1 MVGSAPVLEGFE
13 YIDLLGSG
21 GFADVFLFEQ
31 AMPKRRVA
39 VKVLRGVGLTDR
51 DRETF
56 TSEVNLMAALS
67 SHPHIVTIYGADVS
81 EDGRPFLV
89 MEYYSG
95 PNLSVRC
102 RQRPL
107 GVAEALRIGVQIAGA
122 VETAHRAGILHRDL
136 KPANI
141 LTSAFGKP
149 GLTDFGISAV
159 KTESSVDT
167 GGLSVPWSPPEL
179 LDDQGLA
186 DERSDVYSLA
196 ATIHTLLVG
205 RSPFEASGSDNS
217 AMEVM
222 ARIERAP
229 VPSVGRSDAPA
240 SLDRALAAA
249 MAKSP
254 DARPGS
260 AAAFARSLQAIER
273 EMRLQPT
280 ELDVIDDE
288 DPGVTDS
295 GPGGAGEG
303 WEPDQ
308 DGTRLRAP
316 RVIAAQPVVTSIPT
330 APPPGA
336 APVAAAPSPQS
347 VPRPTTASPAPA
359 GNTMRRTSAPVED
372 GTALRPKTIDPLH
385 ASPAPPHGA
394 ATGRTRAV
402 DEPSP
407 KGKWIVLG
415 IAGAAAVAVAGVVF
429 LGGASSQPAAS
440 PTAGSS
446 APDINA
452 LGLAPVDP
460 DSIVVTRDGTTVTVI
475 WAAALDQRD
484 GDKYVVTLART
495 GDDKVVEVPG
505 DPLKAVFSDIPE
517 SAEAC
522 ARIRHAREYQLS
534 PEESGCERP

>member
-1 MVGSAPVLEGFE
+1 VGSAPVLEGFE
-13 YIDLLGSG
+13 YLDLLGSG

-39 VKVLRGVGLTDR
+39 VKVLRDVGLTDR

-159 KTESSVDT
+159 KADSSVDA

-205 RSPFEASGSDNS
+205 RSPFESSGSDNS

-254 DARPGS
+254 DSRPGS

-280 ELDVIDDE
+280 ELDVIDEDE
-288 DPGVTDS
+288 HPAA
-295 GPGGAGEG
+295 GPGPEASGGG

-316 RVIAAQPVVTSIPT
+316 RIIAAQPVVTSIPT
-330 APPPGA
+330 TTAPTAPGA
-336 APVAAAPSPQS
+336 AVPPVASAPTPAATAPAAGGHTVRRHAAPLD
-347 VPRPTTASPAPA
+347 
-359 GNTMRRTSAPVED
+359 D
-372 GTALRPKTIDPLH
+372 GTALRPTTIDP
-385 ASPAPPHGA
+385 SQ
-394 ATGRTRAV
+394 AT
-402 DEPSP
+402 PSP
-407 KGKWIVLG
+407 PRVAGARRVREPEKESTKGRWIVLG
-415 IAGAAAVAVAGVVF
+415 VAAAAAAALVGVV
-429 LGGASSQPAAS
+429 LVGGSSSQPAAT
-440 PTAGSS
+440 PTSEPGTADLN
-446 APDINA
+446 APE
-452 LGLAPVDP
+452 LAPVP
-460 DSIVVTRDGTTVTVI
+460 SASVARDGTTITVT
-475 WAAALDQRD
+475 WDAALDQQD
-484 GDKYVVTLART
+484 GDDYLVRYLKESQVV
-495 GDDKVVEVPG
+495 DVPG
-505 DPLKAVFSDIPE
+505 VPLQVSFTDVPESEGACVLIVHRRDTQQSLPLKP
-517 SAEAC
+517 
-522 ARIRHAREYQLS
+522 
-534 PEESGCERP
+534 CEQP

>member
-1 MVGSAPVLEGFE
+1 
-13 YIDLLGSG
+13 
-21 GFADVFLFEQ
+21 
-31 AMPKRRVA
+31 
-39 VKVLRGVGLTDR
+39 
-51 DRETF
+51 
-56 TSEVNLMAALS
+56 
-67 SHPHIVTIYGADVS
+67 
-81 EDGRPFLV
+81 
-89 MEYYSG
+89 
-95 PNLSVRC
+95 
-102 RQRPL
+102 L

-159 KTESSVDT
+159 KTESSTDS

-205 RSPFEASGSDNS
+205 RSPFESSGSDNS

-295 GPGGAGEG
+295 LPGGAGEG

-316 RVIAAQPVVTSIPT
+316 RVVAAQPVVTSIPA
-330 APPPGA
+330 APPASPPSVAEVPSPPAVPPAVPAASA
-336 APVAAAPSPQS
+336 APARHTQRRGPVT
-347 VPRPTTASPAPA
+347 VDDGTVLRPTTVDPSHVTPPPP
-359 GNTMRRTSAPVED
+359 RTS
-372 GTALRPKTIDPLH
+372 GSR
-385 ASPAPPHGA
+385 
-394 ATGRTRAV
+394 RTRAV
-402 DEPSP
+402 EEPSS

-415 IAGAAAVAVAGVVF
+415 ISGAAAAAIVGVVF
-429 LGGASSQPAAS
+429 LGGSSGDPPAS
-440 PTAGSS
+440 PTSGASG
-446 APDINA
+446 PDINT
-452 LGLAPVDP
+452 LDLDPVDP
-460 DSIVVTRDGTTVTVI
+460 DKITVTRAGTTVTVA
-475 WAAALDQRD
+475 WTPALDQKD
-484 GDKYVVTLART
+484 GDTYAVRLTSTDEVRL
-495 GDDKVVEVPG
+495 VEVPG
-505 DPLKAVFSDIPE
+505 DPLKAVFADVPD
-517 SAEAC
+517 SARAC
-522 ARIRHAREYQLS
+522 AVIQHRRGTQPAS
-534 PEESGCERP
+534 PPETGCE

>member
-1 MVGSAPVLEGFE
+1 MVVSAPVLEGFE
-13 YIDLLGSG
+13 YLDVLGSG

-39 VKVLRGVGLTDR
+39 VKVLRDVGLTDR

-159 KTESSVDT
+159 KADSSVDA

-196 ATIHTLLVG
+196 ATLHTLLVG
-205 RSPFEASGSDNS
+205 RSPFESSGSDNS

-273 EMRLQPT
+273 ERRLQPT
-280 ELDVIDDE
+280 ELDVIDEDE
-288 DPGVTDS
+288 HPAA
-295 GPGGAGEG
+295 GPGPGSSGGG

-316 RVIAAQPVVTSIPT
+316 RVITAQPVVTSIPT
-330 APPPGA
+330 AQPVSA
-336 APVAAAPSPQS
+336 APFSEVPSPP
-347 VPRPTTASPAPA
+347 VAVAASPAPA
-359 GNTMRRTSAPVED
+359 GHTMRRTPPPVED
-372 GTALRPKTIDPLH
+372 GTALRPTTIDPSH
-385 ASPAPPHGA
+385 STPPPRAPGA
-394 ATGRTRAV
+394 RRTRPV
-402 DEPSP
+402 EEPSS
-407 KGKWIVLG
+407 KGRWIVLG
-415 IAGAAAVAVAGVVF
+415 IAAAAAAIIAGFVF
-429 LGGASSQPAAS
+429 LGGSPSGPSAS
-440 PTAGSS
+440 PSSGSS
-446 APDINA
+446 GPDINTID
-452 LGLAPVDP
+452 LDPVDP
-460 DSIVVTRDGTTVTVI
+460 DKITVTRAGSTVTVT
-475 WAAALDQRD
+475 WAPAIDQQD
-484 GDKYVVTLART
+484 GDGYLVKMASTNEVRL
-495 GDDKVVEVPG
+495 VEVPG
-505 DPLKAVFSDIPE
+505 DPLEAVFTGVPD
-517 SAEAC
+517 SAQAC
-522 ARIRHAREYQLS
+522 AAIQHTRGTQLGS
-534 PEESGCERP
+534 PTETRCEQ